1 MVSPEG
7 IFSWKLYPTGY
18 WMFKMC
24 WKDWSRFERSDG
36 NVACIRVVDGSGLTK
51 EQLNYECYAH
61 NAPYYA
67 SLAGVY
73 TVEESVWMREEAAK
87 HSNGQP
93 LNYWISG
100 TVLSDDTCPA
110 NYTNVHFKMISP
122 EGVIHPWKLGANG
135 SWNFRFCF
143 EGWKRFER
151 SDNRVVC
158 IKIVNESSISKY
170 DLGQK
175 CYYEKPFYASVA
187 GVHSVEESVWMRE
200 EAAKYTSSGSEPL
213 NYWTSGV
220 RDGTCEDTDSYDKK
234 NHFKWEDGMTTGVA
248 ALTEANS
255 ELSCKTKGV
264 AKNCLV
270 VMSQGPNRPQ
280 IFSDFECESTVS
292 IGGGF
297 CIYDLWRGIE

>member
-1 MVSPEG
+1 MRWLTLLIPTLVIQSVWTKMRMIQFYGQYETGYFTDDGSADYKGYVPSNNCSGDCYNDATCAAYKIIDPDYCEFATTNSELWIDMNLEAGGNQIIGIKTDIPEDTCPANYTQVDFKMVSPEG

-36 NVACIRVVDGSGLTK
+36 NVACIRVVYGSGLTK

-100 TVLSDDTCPA
+100 
-110 NYTNVHFKMISP
+110 
-122 EGVIHPWKLGANG
+122 
-135 SWNFRFCF
+135 
-143 EGWKRFER
+143 
-151 SDNRVVC
+151 
-158 IKIVNESSISKY
+158 
-170 DLGQK
+170 
-175 CYYEKPFYASVA
+175 
-187 GVHSVEESVWMRE
+187 
-200 EAAKYTSSGSEPL
+200 
-213 NYWTSGV
+213 V
-220 RDGTCEDTDSYDKK
+220 RDGTCEGTDPHDMKAK
-234 NHFKWEDGMTTGVA
+234 FKWEDNMTTSST
-248 ALTEANS
+248 ALTEANAVF
-255 ELSCKTKGV
+255 SCKIQETEN
-264 AKNCLV
+264 NCLV
-270 VMSQGPNRPQ
+270 IMSQSSQ
-280 IFSDFECESTVS
+280 IISDINCDTTFS

-297 CIYDLWRGIE
+297 CIYELHREVKV